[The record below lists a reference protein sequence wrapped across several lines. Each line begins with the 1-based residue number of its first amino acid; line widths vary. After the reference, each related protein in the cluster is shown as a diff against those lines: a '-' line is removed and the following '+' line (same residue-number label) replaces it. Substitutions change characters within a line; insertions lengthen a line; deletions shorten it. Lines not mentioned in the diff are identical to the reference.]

1 MLREVNFLLY
11 DSHTHSIYSFD
22 GHHSPLEMCAGAES
36 AGAAAFVITDH
47 CDIDGVLDGFYPV
60 YDMDSARRAVEEA
73 NEAYAGR
80 VRVWRGIELG
90 EPSLRPEESADLLR
104 RGNFDFVIA
113 SCHNLANV
121 PDFYFFDYT
130 AMPMAL
136 AQDLYR
142 RMLKELCGHAAF
154 PGIHTVA
161 HLSYPLRYMAKAGK
175 KMDLDF
181 FEADFRRLFS
191 VMRENGAALELNT
204 KGLWTGGI
212 DADTERF
219 ILRLW
224 YDCGGRDV
232 TIGSDAH
239 RATEL
244 CRGFDEGISLLR
256 ECGFDHI
263 VFPTERGIGSVSLQ

>member
-1 MLREVNFLLY
+1 
-11 DSHTHSIYSFD
+11 
-22 GHHSPLEMCAGAES
+22 
-36 AGAAAFVITDH
+36 
-47 CDIDGVLDGFYPV
+47 
-60 YDMDSARRAVEEA
+60 
-73 NEAYAGR
+73 
-80 VRVWRGIELG
+80 
-90 EPSLRPEESADLLR
+90 
-104 RGNFDFVIA
+104 
-113 SCHNLANV
+113 V

-130 AMPMAL
+130 AMPLPL

-142 RMLKELCGHAAF
+142 RMLRELCGHAAF

-175 KMDLDF
+175 KMDLAF
-181 FEADFRRLFS
+181 FEPDFRRLFS

-232 TIGSDAH
+232 TLGSDAH
-239 RATEL
+239 RAHEIG
-244 CRGFDEGISLLR
+244 RGFDEGRALLQ
-256 ECGFDHI
+256 ECGFAQI
-263 VFPTERGIGSVSLQ
+263 VFPGENGLTHIDI

>member
-1 MLREVNFLLY
+1 MLY
-11 DSHTHSIYSFD
+11 DTHTHSVFSFD
-22 GHHSPLEMCAGAES
+22 GHHTPAEMCAEAEK
-36 AGAAAFVITDH
+36 AGVAAFVVTDH
-47 CDIDGVLDGFYPV
+47 CDIDGVLDGFYPD
-60 YDMDSARRAVEEA
+60 YDVESVRRAVDAA

-90 EPSLRPEESADLLR
+90 QPSLRPEQSAELLR
-104 RGNFDFVIA
+104 RGQFDFVIA

-130 AMPMAL
+130 AMPMPL

-142 RMLKELCGHAAF
+142 RMLRELCGHAAV
-154 PGIHTVA
+154 PGICTVA

-175 KMDLDF
+175 KMDLYG
-181 FEADFRRLFS
+181 FEADFRCLFS

-232 TIGSDAH
+232 TLGSDAH
-239 RATEL
+239 RAHEIG
-244 CRGFDEGISLLR
+244 RGFDEGSALLR
-256 ECGFDHI
+256 ECGFDRI
-263 VFPTERGIGSVSLQ
+263 VFPCEHGCTHIDI

>member
-1 MLREVNFLLY
+1 MLY
-11 DSHTHSIYSFD
+11 DTHTHSVYSFD
-22 GHHSPLEMCAGAES
+22 GHHTPLEMCRKAEKNGVLS
-36 AGAAAFVITDH
+36 FVITDH
-47 CDIDGVLDGFYPV
+47 CDIDGVLDGFYPD
-60 YDMDSARRAVEEA
+60 YDLEGARRAVEEA
-73 NEAYAGR
+73 NETYAGQ

-90 EPSLRPEESADLLR
+90 QPSLRPRESADFLR
-104 RGNFDFVIA
+104 RGSFDFVIA

-121 PDFYFFDYT
+121 PDFYFFDYS
-130 AMPMAL
+130 AMPLPL

-142 RMLKELCGHAAF
+142 RMLRELCGHAAVS
-154 PGIHTVA
+154 GIHTVA

-175 KMDLDF
+175 KMELTV

-224 YDCGGRDV
+224 RDCGGRDV

-239 RATEL
+239 RADEIG
-244 CRGFDEGISLLR
+244 RGFDGGLALLR
-256 ECGFDHI
+256 ECGFDRV
-263 VFPTERGIGSVSLQ
+263 VFPGEHGLTHIDI